1 MVRSYVVDAF
11 TDEIFKGNPA
21 AVLFLN
27 QFPDDQ
33 LMQNIALENK
43 LSETAF
49 AVKQD
54 NAHYDLRWFTPGGEI
69 DLCGHAT
76 LATGFLVFKFESP
89 DSDRVTFTTKSGDL
103 TVTKKGDLYEMDF
116 PSYDLTQI
124 PVTAQMTAAFGTRP
138 DSAFLGRDLL
148 CVFPDGTNI
157 ETLNLDMN
165 KIAQLDGLVQNITVA
180 GDQYDCVSRSFGPK
194 VAIPEDPVCGSGH
207 CHIVPYW
214 AKRLRKNK
222 LVAYQASARSGVL
235 YCEYQGAR
243 TLLSGKAAL
252 YSVSE
257 LNLSI

>member
-1 MVRSYVVDAF
+1 MIRSYVVDAF

-21 AVLFLN
+21 AVLFLH

-54 NAHYDLRWFTPGGEI
+54 NTHYDLRWFTPGGEI

-103 TVTKKGDLYEMDF
+103 TVTKKEDLYEMDF
-116 PSYDLTQI
+116 PSYDLTPI
-124 PVTAQMTAAFGTRP
+124 PVTAQMAAAFGEKP
-138 DSAFLGRDLL
+138 EFAFLGRDLL

-157 ETLNLDMN
+157 ERLNLNMG
-165 KIAQLDGLVQNITVA
+165 KISQLDGLVQNVTVA
-180 GDQYDCVSRSFGPK
+180 GDQYDCISRLFGPK

-214 AKRLRKNK
+214 AKRLKKNK
-222 LVAYQASARSGVL
+222 LVAYQASARSGIL
-235 YCEYQGAR
+235 YSDYQGAR
-243 TLLSGKAAL
+243 TLISGKAAL

-257 LNLSI
+257 LNLNI

>member
-27 QFPDDQ
+27 QFPNDQ

-54 NAHYDLRWFTPGGEI
+54 NTHYDLRWFTPGGEI

-76 LATGFLVFKFESP
+76 LATGFLVFKFESQNN
-89 DSDRVTFTTKSGDL
+89 DRVTFTTKSGDL

-116 PSYDLTQI
+116 PSYDLSPI
-124 PVTAQMTAAFGTRP
+124 PVTAQMAAAFGEKP
-138 DSAFLGRDLL
+138 ESAFLGRDLL

-157 ETLNLDMN
+157 ERLDLNMG
-165 KIAQLDGLVQNITVA
+165 KISQLDGLVQNVTVA
-180 GDQYDCVSRSFGPK
+180 GDQYDCISRSFGPK

-214 AKRLRKNK
+214 AKRLKKNK
-222 LVAYQASARSGVL
+222 LVAYQASARSGIL
-235 YCEYQGAR
+235 YCDYQGVR
-243 TLLSGKAAL
+243 TLISGKAAL

-257 LNLSI
+257 LNLNI

>member
-1 MVRSYVVDAF
+1 MVRGYVVDAF

-21 AVLFLN
+21 AALFLN

-54 NAHYDLRWFTPGGEI
+54 NTHYDLRWFTPGGKI
-69 DLCGHAT
+69 DLCDHAT

-89 DSDRVTFTTKSGDL
+89 DRDRVTFTTKSGAL

-124 PVTAQMTAAFGTRP
+124 PVTAQMTAAFGTHP
-138 DSAFLGRDLL
+138 ESAFLGRDLF

-180 GDQYDCVSRSFGPK
+180 GDRYDCVSRSFGPK
-194 VAIPEDPVCGSGH
+194 VAIPEDPVRGSGH

-214 AKRLRKNK
+214 AKRLGKNR
-222 LVAYQASARSGVL
+222 LVAYQATARSGVL